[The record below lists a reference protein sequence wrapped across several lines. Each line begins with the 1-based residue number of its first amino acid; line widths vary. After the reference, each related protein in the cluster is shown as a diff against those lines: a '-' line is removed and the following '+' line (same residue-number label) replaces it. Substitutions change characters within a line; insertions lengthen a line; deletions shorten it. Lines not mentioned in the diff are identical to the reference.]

1 MTAFFVGLYNFLFCS
16 VLLTFTGEI
25 NQRNQENEV
34 PLWRVL
40 SKESS
45 GFKNFY
51 ERKARVS
58 RLLKVNIW
66 GILFANN
73 EQFLFVFHIYVRS
86 RNTRWTGNRG
96 EQSECDGIYFLISHV
111 CKKSMFCIQ
120 NMTHSLEEGRTQPH
134 QTSQLTNTAA
144 HHHFLVLTI
153 SNEIIEHMVNVVW
166 NIVFH
171 HLNPWNN
178 PTWPFIGSVN
188 VPAGIIKSEC
198 HVIISNIWGYG
209 NMKW

>member
-96 EQSECDGIYFLISHV
+96 EQSESDGIYFLALFIRSARAPWLLTYQCMILKYPRCCISLHHQLV
-111 CKKSMFCIQ
+111 ADYWLLRKDYFFGIEARKKNC
-120 NMTHSLEEGRTQPH
+120 
-134 QTSQLTNTAA
+134 
-144 HHHFLVLTI
+144 
-153 SNEIIEHMVNVVW
+153 
-166 NIVFH
+166 
-171 HLNPWNN
+171 
-178 PTWPFIGSVN
+178 
-188 VPAGIIKSEC
+188 
-198 HVIISNIWGYG
+198 
-209 NMKW
+209 